1 MVDYEVTTRLGVRF
15 RTVDGDEMPIT
26 PIENFSP
33 TSDLPFEII
42 DSIEEANIGV
52 AAQNE
57 RFTFDF
63 TVKGVNAD
71 VMREMYAT
79 AINRGRF
86 SIGIV
91 NSKPDLDQWTFDE
104 VAWEDCYFTNA
115 TPVDITN
122 EGGVAT
128 MSFSGIAL
136 KTVATN
142 LGSDTIDSKAAVSE

>member
-1 MVDYEVTTRLGVRF
+1 MVDYEVTTRLGIRF
-15 RTVDGDEMPIT
+15 RTVDGTEMPIT

-42 DSIEEANIGV
+42 DSIEAANIGV

-57 RFTFDF
+57 RFSFDF
-63 TVKGVNAD
+63 TVKGVNAE

-86 SIGIV
+86 SIGVV
-91 NSKPDLDQWTFDE
+91 NTNPDLDQWTFDE

-115 TPVDITN
+115 TPVDITS

-136 KTVATN
+136 RNVATN
-142 LGSDTIDSKAAVSE
+142 LGDDTIDSKAGSE